1 HTLDGRV
8 VHTEAI
14 TTDLEYALPES
25 SSPGKVRNS
34 LGVPLLRQNVPIG
47 VIALAR
53 QRVERFTDKQ
63 IELVTT
69 FADQAVIA
77 IENVRL
83 FDELRESLQQQTATS
98 EVLQVISRSPG
109 ELEPVFEAMLENAVR
124 ICEASF
130 GNLLLYEGDVFR
142 HVALHNAPKAW
153 AADSERDPIPPRRSA
168 RILYRV
174 LTRGRSHMSPTSL
187 RKIPMSRLPR
197 LPELG

>member
-34 LGVPLLRQNVPIG
+34 LGVPLLREKVPIG
-47 VIALAR
+47 VITLAR

-83 FDELRESLQQQTATS
+83 FDEVQARTHELSQSVRELSALGEVSQAINSTLDLKNVLETIVAKGTELSGTEVGAIYVMEETDKQFRVRATYGMTEEMIALINDHHADFS
-98 EVLQVISRSPG
+98 E
-109 ELEPVFEAMLENAVR
+109 AVR
-124 ICEASF
+124 AATERRKPDQIA
-130 GNLLLYEGDVFR
+130 DI
-142 HVALHNAPKAW
+142 AP
-153 AADSERDPIPPRRSA
+153 S
-168 RILYRV
+168 
-174 LTRGRSHMSPTSL
+174 
-187 RKIPMSRLPR
+187 SRAN
-197 LPELG
+197 E